1 VIGPHW
7 LDARDE
13 HGRRLDDPKD
23 LVRREILTAFE
34 HGVRVV
40 PVLMNTRRLLP
51 EELPDELSRL
61 AKCQDVRIN
70 FRNAEYDLP
79 ALVERL
85 KEVMDLPAANGQ
97 DTQPPVTRSL
107 LVVDS
112 EQAGERTAERRR
124 VLHTIVQ
131 EALASLSIAADKI
144 AIESRGDRIVGVVD
158 AELLNLLDTG
168 VETLITALGKHN
180 LARRDWLRLRVAVH
194 RGLVHRDPHGWSGEG
209 LIEAFTV
216 LNTPQLGTVLAR
228 AERAQ
233 CALVVPDSVYRKLI
247 VHGYGNLNANAYAK
261 LDAGWIRVPGY
272 PIPPVANDEPASAT
286 LPATSP
292 LPAGM
297 QVGGNLFHGNAI
309 QHVDASVRPESPR

>member
-1 VIGPHW
+1 MKKIFICYRTVDEPYAATLIDQVLVPRFGSDMVFRASRSIRVGDDFEEKIFEAIRAASVLLVVIGPHW

-51 EELPDELSRL
+51 EELPGELSRL

-85 KEVMDLPAANGQ
+85 KEVMDVPAAIGR
-97 DTQPPVTRSL
+97 DTQQPVTRSL
-107 LVVDS
+107 LVVDA
-112 EQAGERTAERRR
+112 EQASERTAEGRR
-124 VLHTIVQ
+124 VLHSIVQ
-131 EALASLSIAADKI
+131 EALASLGIASDRI
-144 AIESRGDRIVGVVD
+144 AVESRGDRIVGVVD

-168 VETLITALGKHN
+168 VEALITALGKYN
-180 LARRDWLRLRVAVH
+180 LARQDWLRLRVAVN
-194 RGLVHRDPHGWSGEG
+194 RGLVHRDEHGWSGED
-209 LIEAFTV
+209 LTSAFTM
-216 LNTPQLGTVLAR
+216 LNKPQVRTVLAR

-233 CALVVPDSVYRKLI
+233 CAWSCLI
-247 VHGYGNLNANAYAK
+247 PCTTN
-261 LDAGWIRVPGY
+261 
-272 PIPPVANDEPASAT
+272 
-286 LPATSP
+286 
-292 LPAGM
+292 
-297 QVGGNLFHGNAI
+297 
-309 QHVDASVRPESPR
+309 